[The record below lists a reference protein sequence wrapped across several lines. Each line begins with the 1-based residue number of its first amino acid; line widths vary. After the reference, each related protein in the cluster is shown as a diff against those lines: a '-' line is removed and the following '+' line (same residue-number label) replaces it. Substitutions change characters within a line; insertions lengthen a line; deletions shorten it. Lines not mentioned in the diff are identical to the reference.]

1 MDHPRS
7 PDITTPHL
15 FTPEGEAMLAATVA
29 RKPLLAFDFD
39 GTLAPIVAQPDAA
52 RVPDEVALRLQALA
66 LLLPV
71 AIVTGRSVAD
81 VRGRLGFTPH
91 YIVGNHGAEQDLAA
105 DDLAAVDPLPV
116 SQAMDSLRAR
126 LRQRQAELTRLGV
139 TVEDK
144 QHSMALHYR
153 LSPQRELAQALI
165 QDLLAPPEAALRI
178 FAGKMV
184 VNISPADSADKADAV
199 QALVARCGASCAIFA
214 GDDVNDEP
222 VFVAA
227 PSTWLTLRV
236 GRDERHSDARYF
248 VHGPHEM
255 ALLLDRIL
263 ALLPAIEARG
273 SA

>member
-1 MDHPRS
+1 
-7 PDITTPHL
+7 
-15 FTPEGEAMLAATVA
+15 MLAATVA

-39 GTLAPIVAQPDAA
+39 GTLAPIVEQPDDA
-52 RVPDEVALRLQALA
+52 RVPPEVALRLQALTPH
-66 LLLPV
+66 LPV
-71 AIVTGRSVAD
+71 AIVTGRSIAD

-91 YIVGNHGAEQDLAA
+91 YIVGNHGAEQDLAEG
-105 DDLAAVDPLPV
+105 DPAPV
-116 SQAMDSLRAR
+116 SQALEPLRAR
-126 LRQRQAELTRLGV
+126 LRQRQAELAGLGV
-139 TVEDK
+139 AVEDK

-153 LSPQRELAQALI
+153 LSPQRELAHALI
-165 QDLLAPPEAALRI
+165 QDLLAPPDAALRI

-199 QALVARCGASCAIFA
+199 KALLARCGASCALFA

-222 VFVAA
+222 VFIAAA
-227 PSTWLTLRV
+227 PTWLTLRV

-263 ALLPAIEARG
+263 ALLPAAGASRP
-273 SA
+273 A